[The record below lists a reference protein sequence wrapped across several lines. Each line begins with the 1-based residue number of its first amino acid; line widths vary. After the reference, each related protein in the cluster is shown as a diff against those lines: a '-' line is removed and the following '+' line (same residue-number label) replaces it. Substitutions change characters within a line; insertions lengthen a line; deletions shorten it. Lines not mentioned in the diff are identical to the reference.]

1 MIWVGTCT
9 GNIKVYCALTY
20 KPVALGRLSYQR
32 YILQMIHSP
41 IYNSV
46 FVSLED
52 GSILCYHDNISDESI
67 YPRSVPEHDL
77 NEYFLNVKSFPKVAE
92 LNPINHY
99 MSDTSVNCLAAV
111 PSFAIRKYSQAVFKF
126 KDSSGDGVA
135 VAVDALDDKEDI
147 SEEVTKDPSKVNYE
161 LWCGEEKGRITILD
175 LKTLKK
181 MKTLP
186 VSGDD
191 ITNPA
196 LSLLCVSFMEISR
209 TYEQFNNNNNNNK
222 TANNNGDATLTN
234 YVWIVV
240 FPGSVISRWNVS
252 TRSIEKSF
260 NASKHAPSHDCKY

>member
-1 MIWVGTCT
+1 MIWVGTDT
-9 GNIKVYCALTY
+9 GSIKVYCTLTY

-41 IYNSV
+41 ICNSV

-67 YPRSVPEHDL
+67 YPRSVPEHEL

-92 LNPINHY
+92 LNPINDY
-99 MSDTSVNCLAAV
+99 MSDTSVHCLAAV
-111 PSFAIRKYSQAVFKF
+111 PSFAVRKYSQAVFKF
-126 KDSSGDGVA
+126 KDASGGGIA
-135 VAVDALDDKEDI
+135 VAVDALGDKED
-147 SEEVTKDPSKVNYE
+147 SEEVTKDPSRVNYE
-161 LWCGEEKGRITILD
+161 LWCGEEKGRITVLD

-181 MKTLP
+181 MRTLP
-186 VSGDD
+186 VSGND

-209 TYEQFNNNNNNNK
+209 TYEQFNNNNNNRNS
-222 TANNNGDATLTN
+222 NNYGDMTLTN
-234 YVWIVV
+234 YIWIVV
-240 FPGSVISRWNVS
+240 FPGSVVSRWNVS

-260 NASKHAPSHDCKY
+260 NASKHAPNHDCKY